1 MFNVGYDALASF
13 FIDKALFPY
22 YNVAAVECKCKC
34 KCNRIANLR
43 IKNWAFGSNPIL
55 LPMLM

>member
-22 YNVAAVECKCKC
+22 YNVAAVECKC
-34 KCNRIANLR
+34 NRIANLR

>member
-22 YNVAAVECKCKC
+22 YNVAAVECKC
-34 KCNRIANLR
+34 NRIANLR
-43 IKNWAFGSNPIL
+43 IKIYLVTQYL
-55 LPMLM
+55 LFHQ